1 VGVLHFADQ
10 PIRSEEDREMTAAT
24 VRVGLAGC
32 GVVGGALVRLLDESA
47 DSIESRYG
55 VRFELS
61 RVLVRDT
68 ARDRGLNLPRSIFT
82 NDRNDF
88 LSHETDI
95 VVEAIGGT
103 GAASEIARA
112 SLERGR
118 RFVTSN
124 KELIASEGDA
134 LASLARQ
141 KSAALDFGASVGGS
155 APVIAL
161 LRDLL
166 GSSTPRSV
174 RGILNGTS
182 NYVLTQIE
190 RGCTIADAIEKARVR
205 GLAEADCSRDLDGRD
220 VAAKLAIVTWMSFGI
235 APSKVEIQRRGIT
248 RHTPRL
254 IDAARTLGGK
264 VRLLG
269 QCESVGKREISAF
282 VEPVVFTEHH
292 AFAQTE
298 LEDNRIEVDLG
309 WTAPLTVSG
318 PGAGGLPT
326 ATALLGDILNT
337 QPRAN
342 DRSARGSE
350 FRCADDRRIHRW
362 LLASGEGWKVF
373 AATREELARAI
384 QADPDV
390 AVARL
395 EIPVIPADA
404 S

>member
-1 VGVLHFADQ
+1 
-10 PIRSEEDREMTAAT
+10 MTAAT

-68 ARDRGLNLPRSIFT
+68 HRDRGLNLPRSIFT

-103 GAASEIARA
+103 EAASEIARG

-134 LASLARQ
+134 LASLARE

-190 RGCTIADAIEKARVR
+190 RGCTISDAIEKARLR

-235 APSKVEIQRRGIT
+235 APSKVEIARRGIT
-248 RHTPRL
+248 CHTPRL

-264 VRLLG
+264 VRLIG

-292 AFAQTE
+292 ALAQTE

-342 DRSARGSE
+342 DRSLNH
-350 FRCADDRRIHRW
+350 RCTDDRRVHRW
-362 LLASGEGWKVF
+362 LLASSDGWKVF
-373 AATREELARAI
+373 SATRAELFERVGGDA
-384 QADPDV
+384 DV